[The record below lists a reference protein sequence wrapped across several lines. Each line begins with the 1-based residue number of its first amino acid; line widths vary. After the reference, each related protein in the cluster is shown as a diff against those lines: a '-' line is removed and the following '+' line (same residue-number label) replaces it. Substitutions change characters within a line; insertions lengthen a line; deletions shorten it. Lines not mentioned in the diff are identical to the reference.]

1 MVMIQGRR
9 DHILQQQEINSN
21 LILLKNENT
30 RVIGDMQ
37 QEHQE
42 EIDDL
47 ETQKTI
53 GLQTLAS
60 DHNQRLSQI
69 TANNQE
75 Q

>member
-53 GLQTLAS
+53 GLQTLAN
-60 DHNQRLSQI
+60 DHNQRLNQI
-69 TANNQE
+69 TSNNQE